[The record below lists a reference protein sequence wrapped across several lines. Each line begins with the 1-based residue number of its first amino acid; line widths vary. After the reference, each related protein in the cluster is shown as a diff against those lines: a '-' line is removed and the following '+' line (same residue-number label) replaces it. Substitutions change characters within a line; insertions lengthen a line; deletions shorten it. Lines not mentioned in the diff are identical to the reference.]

1 MKNLFCTV
9 QLAGGLGNQLFGL
22 AFGRY
27 LQLAHDVDV
36 EFMPA
41 LNLGGNNNH
50 GQKLT
55 GIEAFGHVPTIRRHA
70 PIRGLRSA
78 LSRFDT
84 IGALRVIDES
94 TIKVNELRVQH
105 QAIYRGYFQTLET
118 VEYLRSRDL
127 LTLNSNL
134 NMSDNFSAW
143 QKELAN
149 YPLKASL
156 HVRFGDYLQRP
167 EFDLDRDNYYLRA
180 CQFLASQT
188 PVLKKIF
195 VFSDNMELA
204 SSLVHKLQLKAT
216 EFEFVMVRGKLSA
229 LETLLL
235 LTSFTHA
242 IVANSTFS
250 WWGSTLQHNSELV
263 LRPDPWF
270 ASGVISAPEIPS
282 NWIPIRSLS

>member
-27 LQLAHDVDV
+27 LQLAHDADV

-50 GQKLT
+50 GQELN
-55 GIEAFGHVPTIRRHA
+55 GIEAFGHFPTIRRYA

-84 IGALRVIDES
+84 IGTLRVIDEG
-94 TIKVNELRVQH
+94 TIKINELRVQN

-127 LTLNSNL
+127 LTLNSSL
-134 NMSDNFSAW
+134 NMSDNFHAW
-143 QKELAN
+143 KKELAN

-156 HVRFGDYLQRP
+156 HLRFGDYLQRP
-167 EFDLDRDNYYLRA
+167 EFDLDRENYYLQA
-180 CQFLASQT
+180 CQFLANQANG
-188 PVLKKIF
+188 LKKIF
-195 VFSDNMELA
+195 VFSDNMTMA
-204 SSLVHKLQLKAT
+204 NSLVQKLQAQVT
-216 EFEFVMVRGKLSA
+216 GFDFVLVRGRLSA

-235 LTSFTHA
+235 LTSFTHS

-250 WWGSTLQHNSELV
+250 WWGSTLQQNSEIV

-270 ASGVISAPEIPS
+270 ASGVITEPDIPS